1 MAGPLR
7 RPVHSFGCTG
17 RGQGSLTGE
26 TRGKRQTLR
35 AREAVKRCAR
45 LTPFATIRTRNL
57 GRVSRPH
64 TSRAREDPSP
74 RPHPASGIRAAPRRL
89 RAPCASTPGRGA
101 GWGRQAA
108 RWGPGRAACHRARR
122 SNPSKARITSGA
134 AISTAPDVKRFLI
147 QPPPPCGEGYPHQP
161 CGARRTGIGAACLP
175 HRAGE
180 ALPCLGRK
188 FGRLVTA

>member
-101 GWGRQAA
+101 GWGWQAA
-108 RWGPGRAACHRARR
+108 RRGQAGLITGPSPATQAGPGSPIARR
-122 SNPSKARITSGA
+122 KAPRQRGRGLSFSRPHHA
-134 AISTAPDVKRFLI
+134 AKAIPINHAAP
-147 QPPPPCGEGYPHQP
+147 
-161 CGARRTGIGAACLP
+161 AAP
-175 HRAGE
+175 E
-180 ALPCLGRK
+180 
-188 FGRLVTA
+188 